1 MKVNNQILQQ
11 VIGKIAVWFQQNG
24 RKELPWR
31 KNPTPYR
38 VWISEIMLQQT
49 RIEAVIPHYHAF
61 MEQLP
66 DVYAL
71 AAVEEERLLKLWE
84 GLGYYSRARNLQK
97 AAKKIVE
104 QYGGELPHTV
114 KELQKLDGIGA
125 YTAGAI
131 ASVAYGEPEPAV
143 DGNVLRVL
151 ARLFLID
158 ENVLD
163 PRVRTEV
170 SESLRAV
177 YPAGQEAAYVTEGL
191 MELGEVLCLPNGV
204 PHCDECPVREFCGTY
219 KQGVWQQYPVR
230 VKEQKRTIEQKTV
243 LLLRCGDLFAMRRR
257 APQGLLASMWE
268 FPNLE
273 GQLSADEVLAALRKQ
288 GVSAQN
294 CTPCG
299 EATHLFTHRE
309 WRMTGY
315 IVMCEQT
322 SEGYLWKTP
331 QQIFVECAVP
341 SAFAA
346 YTAKLRNLVINNK

>member
-1 MKVNNQILQQ
+1 
-11 VIGKIAVWFQQNG
+11 
-24 RKELPWR
+24 
-31 KNPTPYR
+31 
-38 VWISEIMLQQT
+38 
-49 RIEAVIPHYHAF
+49 
-61 MEQLP
+61 
-66 DVYAL
+66 
-71 AAVEEERLLKLWE
+71 
-84 GLGYYSRARNLQK
+84 
-97 AAKKIVE
+97 
-104 QYGGELPHTV
+104 
-114 KELQKLDGIGA
+114 
-125 YTAGAI
+125 
-131 ASVAYGEPEPAV
+131 
-143 DGNVLRVL
+143 
-151 ARLFLID
+151 
-158 ENVLD
+158 
-163 PRVRTEV
+163 
-170 SESLRAV
+170 
-177 YPAGQEAAYVTEGL
+177 
-191 MELGEVLCLPNGV
+191 
-204 PHCDECPVREFCGTY
+204 
-219 KQGVWQQYPVR
+219 VR